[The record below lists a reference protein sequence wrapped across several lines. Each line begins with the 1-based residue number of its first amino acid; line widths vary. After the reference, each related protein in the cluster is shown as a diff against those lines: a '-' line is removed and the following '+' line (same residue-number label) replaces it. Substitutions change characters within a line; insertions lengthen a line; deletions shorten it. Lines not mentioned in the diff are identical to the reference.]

1 VPDKSFRIDPQRRS
15 GRIDAVDPA
24 KVPNPLWTLLI
35 PRPSPK
41 VKRSDPQSA
50 FFPGMLPK
58 YHRNRFA
65 GLLVLKRYSWGKG
78 NSDYYDPNFGASGT
92 GAISNNPLSERL
104 DGVIGGG
111 QIGYNWQD
119 NNNWV
124 LGLEADIQ
132 GSSERGSSSFSDPY
146 SVGVACDIFCSAVS
160 GTMHAAIDWFGTV
173 RGRVGVLATPT
184 ALLYVTGGLA
194 YGGVNSSGTITD
206 PCFSGKPPACTA
218 ASWGFGNTSIKAG
231 WTVGG
236 GVEGVIPNSTNWT
249 YTKSLKA

>member
-1 VPDKSFRIDPQRRS
+1 
-15 GRIDAVDPA
+15 
-24 KVPNPLWTLLI
+24 
-35 PRPSPK
+35 
-41 VKRSDPQSA
+41 
-50 FFPGMLPK
+50 
-58 YHRNRFA
+58 
-65 GLLVLKRYSWGKG
+65 
-78 NSDYYDPNFGASGT
+78 
-92 GAISNNPLSERL
+92 
-104 DGVIGGG
+104 
-111 QIGYNWQD
+111 
-119 NNNWV
+119 
-124 LGLEADIQ
+124 
-132 GSSERGSSSFSDPY
+132 
-146 SVGVACDIFCSAVS
+146 
-160 GTMHAAIDWFGTV
+160 MHAAIDWFGTV